1 MHGMLKKLLF
11 VALFALP
18 MAAFSNFPPGPPG
31 GQAPPCEEVG
41 LPGPGFG
48 EPCIPIDGGISLL
61 IAAGLAYGGKRAYD
75 SRRRA

>member
-1 MHGMLKKLLF
+1 MHGILKKLLF
-11 VALFALP
+11 IALCALP

-31 GQAPPCEEVG
+31 GQAPPCEEIG
-41 LPGPGFG
+41 IPGPGFG

-61 IAAGLAYGGKRAYD
+61 IAAGLAYGGKKAYD